1 MEIEKM
7 EAKQTEEKQM
17 QLNLNEIEARRLLH
31 FVFIGYCV
39 INGNNTEA
47 NLTGQK
53 ALAEKIYALYL
64 TQVKNVPSEEITDNL
79 IAGLRDKIIDET
91 EKFFE
96 AYNDD
101 VLRGGF

>member
-1 MEIEKM
+1 MHE
-7 EAKQTEEKQM
+7 
-17 QLNLNEIEARRLLH
+17 
-31 FVFIGYCV
+31 
-39 INGNNTEA
+39 
-47 NLTGQK
+47 